1 MYCRSTY
8 THLGFG
14 GNSMDIAREGKQS
27 HRVVLANGSDPKGWK
42 EDPYFIEI
50 AKIEENTL
58 RLSVSYTGG
67 CAEHAFRLVAWDYF
81 SKAEVPQAKLLLAH
95 DANGDACKAI
105 IKEALRFD
113 ISPLA
118 AEYHRVYGP
127 EPSTV
132 WLRLRDFDI
141 EYYV

>member
-1 MYCRSTY
+1 
-8 THLGFG
+8 
-14 GNSMDIAREGKQS
+14 MDVAREGKQAD
-27 HRVVLANGSDPKGWK
+27 RVVLANGSDPKDWK
-42 EDPYFIEI
+42 QDAYFIEI
-50 AKIEENTL
+50 AKIEKDTL

-81 SKAEVPQAKLLLAH
+81 SKSEALQAKLLLAH

-105 IKEALRFD
+105 IKQALRFD

-127 EPSTV
+127 EPGTV

>member
-1 MYCRSTY
+1 
-8 THLGFG
+8 
-14 GNSMDIAREGKQS
+14 MDVAREGKPAD
-27 HRVVLANGSDPKGWK
+27 RVVLANGSDPKDWK
-42 EDPYFIEI
+42 EDVCFIEV
-50 AKIEENTL
+50 ARIEKDTL
-58 RLSVSYTGG
+58 HLSVSYTGG
-67 CAEHAFRLVAWDYF
+67 CAEHDFRLVTWDYF
-81 SKAEVPQAKLLLAH
+81 SKAEAPQVKLLLAH

-127 EPSTV
+127 ERGTV

>member
-1 MYCRSTY
+1 
-8 THLGFG
+8 
-14 GNSMDIAREGKQS
+14 MDVAREGKQAA
-27 HRVVLANGSDPKGWK
+27 RVVLANGSDPKDWK
-42 EDPYFIEI
+42 QDVCFIEV
-50 AKIEENTL
+50 AKIEKDTL

-67 CAEHAFRLVAWDYF
+67 CAEHDFRLVAWDYF
-81 SKAEVPQAKLLLAH
+81 SKVSKAEAPQAKLLLAH

-113 ISPLA
+113 IAPLA

-127 EPSTV
+127 EPKTV

-141 EYYV
+141 EYFV